1 MSKLI
6 LINNIKG
13 EKLSKLEA
21 LCKIQNIR
29 IKRVAYALLG
39 QPVGFLAN
47 TVGMKK
53 TGSVYKGGEIQDEIL
68 VFADFD
74 DKDLDNFLAGYKEAG
89 IEPIA
94 LKAVVTP
101 ANMNWTFVELYHE
114 LVQERKAY
122 ESAQRAVE
130 SADL

>member
-1 MSKLI
+1 MSKTI

-21 LCKIQNIR
+21 LCKMQNIR
-29 IKRVAYALLG
+29 IKKVAHALLG

-47 TVGMKK
+47 AVGVKK
-53 TGSVYKGGEIQDEIL
+53 TGSVYKGGALPDEML

-74 DKDLDNFLAGYKEAG
+74 DKDLDGFLAGYKEAG

-101 ANMNWTFVELYHE
+101 TNMGWTFVELYHE

-122 ESAQRAVE
+122 ESAQKAVE
-130 SADL
+130 RADL